1 MLVRL
6 SREALSGS
14 VLHLV
19 EEISGQSLARCN
31 QCGKCSAGCPVVAA
45 MDLLPSQVIRTLQL
59 GLDDGLRSRA
69 IWLCASCLACAARC
83 PSGVDL
89 ARVMEAARAVSL
101 RQGFSPIAL
110 EALAEAEAADFPQQ
124 AVVGAFRKFVP

>member
-6 SREALSGS
+6 SRETLRDPAIRQ
-14 VLHLV
+14 V

-31 QCGKCSAGCPVVAA
+31 QCGKCSAGCPSAGA
-45 MDLLPSQVIRTLQL
+45 MDLLPNQVIRCLQL
-59 GLDDGLRSRA
+59 GLDDGLRSRT

-101 RQGFSPIAL
+101 RRGYSPVPA
-110 EALAEAEAADFPQQ
+110 EALARAEAADYPQQ
-124 AVVGAFRKFVP
+124 AVVAAFRKLVP

>member
-6 SREALSGS
+6 SRETLRDPAIRQ
-14 VLHLV
+14 V

-31 QCGKCSAGCPVVAA
+31 QCGKCSAGCPAAAA
-45 MDLLPSQVIRTLQL
+45 MDLLPSQVIRSLQL
-59 GLDDGLRSRA
+59 GLDDGLRSRT

-83 PSGVDL
+83 PNGVDL

-101 RQGFSPIAL
+101 RQGISPVAPA
-110 EALAEAEAADFPQQ
+110 ALADAEAADYPQQ